1 MLTQIVVLY
10 MVYVMNMP
18 VWCRILVWVSL
29 FFKIAMNLMAVFK
42 GIYKAGLKDGGK
54 NE

>member
-18 VWCRILVWVSL
+18 VWCRILIWISL
-29 FFKIAMNLMAVFK
+29 FIKIACSLVALLK
-42 GIYKAGLKDGGK
+42 GIYNAGKESK
-54 NE
+54 EH